1 MGGKRLQKPVPAA
14 APPVAGRQH
23 QTAAWWKTAAGKGG
37 AAVARSGLDPEPG
50 FFFMRERFKK
60 AIFP

>member
-1 MGGKRLQKPVPAA
+1 LGGKRLQKPVPAA

-50 FFFMRERFKK
+50 FFFYAGTF
-60 AIFP
+60 